1 MTESEIV
8 AIQRVIGTDPDGIW
22 GNKSRMAC
30 RSYLRSLMPDSDDTP
45 TPDDAAMIACYGLP
59 GDTSNLVA
67 IRVTGLGVMY
77 EAATVETIR
86 VHRLAAPS
94 LLSAL
99 QHIATSPAAWV
110 LQQYAGCYNNRSM
123 RGGKRKSKH
132 AWGVA
137 IDLAPKTNGL
147 KTRWPEK
154 ANMPFEVMCSFAR
167 YGWISAGAEWGR
179 DAMHFERTQ

>member
-1 MTESEIV
+1 MTEAEIV
-8 AIQRVIGTDPDGIW
+8 GIQRVVGTVPDGIW
-22 GNKSRMAC
+22 GNKSRAAC
-30 RSYLRSLMPDSDDTP
+30 RDYLRSLMPDSDDTP
-45 TPDDAAMIACYGLP
+45 TPDDASMIACYGKP

-77 EAATVETIR
+77 DAATVETIR

-94 LLSAL
+94 LLGAL
-99 QHIATSPAAWV
+99 QHIATSPSAWV
-110 LQQYAGCYNNRSM
+110 LREYAGCYNDRSM

-147 KTRWPEK
+147 RTRWAEK
-154 ANMPFEVMCSFAR
+154 ANMPFEVMCTFAR
-167 YGWISAGAEWGR
+167 HGWMSAGAEWGR
-179 DAMHFERTQ
+179 DSMHFERTR